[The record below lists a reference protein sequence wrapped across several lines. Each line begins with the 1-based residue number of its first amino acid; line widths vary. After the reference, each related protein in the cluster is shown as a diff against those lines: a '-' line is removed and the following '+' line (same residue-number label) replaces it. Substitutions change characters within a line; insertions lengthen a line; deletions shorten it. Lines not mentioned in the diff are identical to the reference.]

1 MNNKRY
7 YFSIFI
13 LQFCIASIYSQSIHI
28 GFGPIF
34 TKSKAIAPII
44 NASED
49 FSNTAYV
56 KSISYEHFIKSKKI
70 SLIGSYSNFCGYTYV
85 NFQVGGYQDPWG
97 NSFGGTGFAGVKIH
111 RLDLLMGYNLM
122 KSKRY
127 YLKPIGGLGLQVSR
141 ERGVGLLEVPVNGP
155 DYIQTEPMIADP
167 YNTFQIVPTL
177 GLKTGFVFW
186 KHLDIGF
193 QVQGVLGYK
202 PYQKLTLKYKYKG
215 VLQPDAIYASDG
227 TGIYYTLTIGYR
239 FAKFIK

>member
-70 SLIGSYSNFCGYTYV
+70 SLIGSYSNFCGVTYIKYKL
-85 NFQVGGYQDPWG
+85 GGFLDAWG
-97 NSFGGTGFAGVKIH
+97 NTIGADGWNGTNIH
-111 RLDLLMGYNLM
+111 RLDLLAGYNLM
-122 KSKRY
+122 NLKRY
-127 YLKPIGGLGLQVSR
+127 YLKPIGGLGIQVSR
-141 ERGVGLLEVPVNGP
+141 LNGWGILEVPVNGP
-155 DYIQTEPMIADP
+155 DYIQTEPIIADA

-177 GLKTGFVFW
+177 GLKTGFVLW
-186 KHLDIGF
+186 KHFDIGF
-193 QVQGVLGYK
+193 QVQGILGYK

-215 VLQPDAIYASDG
+215 VLQPDAIYVSDG
-227 TGIYYTLTIGYR
+227 TGIYYTLSIGYR